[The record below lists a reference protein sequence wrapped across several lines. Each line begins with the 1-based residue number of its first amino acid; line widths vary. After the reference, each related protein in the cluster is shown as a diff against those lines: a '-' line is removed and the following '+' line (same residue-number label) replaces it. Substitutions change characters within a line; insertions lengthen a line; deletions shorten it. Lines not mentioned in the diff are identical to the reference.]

1 MASILLTGAAGFV
14 GRAILAESGT
24 EHRWTALDI
33 GFPPNWSPGT
43 AVAES
48 ATSDLSDP
56 AALLALVERAHPQAV
71 VHLAGW
77 TGKGSS
83 AENRSRLLGANLVS
97 TWNLLEAI
105 ASWRPKHPVQFVLAS
120 SALVYGDQPGP
131 FLESMSTRPSD
142 EYAMTKWLAEEAVR
156 AYGRRGIVL
165 PTVVR
170 PSVIYGPG
178 QSGTMFVPSLARSL
192 AAGTPFPMTAG
203 AQKRDLVHVA
213 DAARA
218 ILSLVRSRAE
228 GVYNV
233 GTGVGV
239 PMLDIGRR
247 MERMAGLPG
256 LLRPGEIPY
265 RVNEVW
271 DYAVD
276 ASRLK
281 ATTGWIPL
289 AGLDDGLAETL
300 EKEKNP

>member
-14 GRAILAESGT
+14 GRAVLAASGT
-24 EHRWTALDI
+24 EHRWMALDI
-33 GFPPNWSPGT
+33 RFPPNWSPGT
-43 AVAES
+43 AVTES

-56 AALLALVERAHPQAV
+56 IALLSLVERVQPQAV

-83 AENRSRLLGANLVS
+83 AENRSRLLEANLVS

-105 ASWRPKHPVQFVLAS
+105 ASWRPEHPVQFVLAS
-120 SALVYGDQPGP
+120 SAQVYGDQPGP
-131 FLESMSTRPSD
+131 FMESMATRPSD
-142 EYAMTKWLAEEAVR
+142 EYGMTKWLAEETVR
-156 AYGRRGIVL
+156 AYGRRGIVV

-170 PSVIYGPG
+170 PAVIYGPG
-178 QSGTMFVPSLARSL
+178 QSGTMFVPSLAKAL
-192 AAGTPFPMTAG
+192 AAGLPFPMTAG

-228 GVYNV
+228 GVFNV

-239 PMLDIGRR
+239 AMLDIGRK
-247 MERMAGLPG
+247 MARMADHPD

-265 RVNEVW
+265 RENEIW

-276 ASRLK
+276 ASRLTT
-281 ATTGWIPL
+281 TTGWTPL

-300 EKEKNP
+300 DEEKNP

>member
-1 MASILLTGAAGFV
+1 VATILLTGAAGFV
-14 GRAILAESGT
+14 GRSVLAASGT
-24 EHRWTALDI
+24 EHLWAALDI
-33 GFPPNWSPGT
+33 GFPPNWAPGP
-43 AVAES
+43 AVTES
-48 ATSDLSDP
+48 VTSDLSDP
-56 AALLALVERAHPQAV
+56 IALLALVERVRPQAV

-105 ASWRPKHPVQFVLAS
+105 ASWKPEHPVQFVLAS

-131 FLESMSTRPSD
+131 FLESTPTRPSD
-142 EYAMTKWLAEEAVR
+142 EYAMAKWLAEEAVR

-178 QSGTMFVPSLARSL
+178 QSGTMFVPSLARAL
-192 AAGTPFPMTAG
+192 ASNTPFPMTAG

-218 ILSLVRSRAE
+218 ILSLVRTRAE

-233 GTGVGV
+233 GTGTGV
-239 PMLDIGRR
+239 SMLEIGGK
-247 MERMAGLPG
+247 MAKMAGRPE
-256 LLRPGEIPY
+256 LLRPGELPY
-265 RVNEVW
+265 RENEVW
-271 DYAVD
+271 NYAVD
-276 ASRLK
+276 ASRLT
-281 ATTGWIPL
+281 ATTGWTAL

-300 EKEKNP
+300 EKERNP

>member
-14 GRAILAESGT
+14 GRAVLAASGT

-43 AVAES
+43 AVTES
-48 ATSDLSDP
+48 AISDLSDP
-56 AALLALVERAHPQAV
+56 IALLSLVERVQPEAV

-83 AENRSRLLGANLVS
+83 VENRSRLLGANLVS
-97 TWNLLEAI
+97 TWNLLDAI
-105 ASWRPKHPVQFVLAS
+105 ASWKPERPVHFVLAS

-156 AYGRRGIVL
+156 AYGRRGLVL

-178 QSGTMFVPSLARSL
+178 QSGTMFVPSLARAL
-192 AAGTPFPMTAG
+192 ASGSPFPMTAG
-203 AQKRDLVHVA
+203 EQKRDLLHVA

-218 ILSLVRSRAE
+218 ILSLVGSRAE
-228 GVYNV
+228 GVYNI
-233 GTGVGV
+233 GTGIGV
-239 PMLDIGRR
+239 PMLDIGRK
-247 MERMAGLPG
+247 MARMAGRPD

-265 RVNEVW
+265 RGNEVW

-276 ASRLK
+276 ASRLT
-281 ATTGWIPL
+281 ATTGWTPL
-289 AGLDDGLAETL
+289 SGLDDGLAETL